1 MKTILVDAIYTFV
14 SDEGEMDEEMFKLL
28 ETYPNR
34 KILLT
39 GGDDEQVEK
48 WRLKSMPYEFFTLKH
63 EPDKSDPRYY
73 YTMLTHFGFSK
84 DDVVYFEHDLE
95 AVESARSAGIATHHY
110 DEDKKDLESLKK
122 FLDENL

>member
-39 GGDDEQVEK
+39 GGN
-48 WRLKSMPYEFFTLKH
+48 
-63 EPDKSDPRYY
+63 
-73 YTMLTHFGFSK
+73 
-84 DDVVYFEHDLE
+84 
-95 AVESARSAGIATHHY
+95 